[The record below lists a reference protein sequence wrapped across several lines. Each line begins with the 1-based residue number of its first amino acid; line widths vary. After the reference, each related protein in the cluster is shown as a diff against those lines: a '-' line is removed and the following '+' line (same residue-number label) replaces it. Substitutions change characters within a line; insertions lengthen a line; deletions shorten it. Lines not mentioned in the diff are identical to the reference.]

1 MRKVQRYDSMQF
13 VAGAVTTPEGFLLDS
28 PIVAR
33 TGIYTYLQPDG
44 SVRREYRPPDEVFA
58 EDALVSFKG
67 KPITVLHPKGGRV
80 TADTAH
86 KVTIGT
92 IMSPA
97 YRKNDTDVACDI
109 IIHSPQET
117 KGFRELSVGYSVELE
132 ETPGLTPDGEPY
144 DAVQHLIRCNHLA
157 VVPSARAGRKARLN
171 LDGNEVLDGFESEEN
186 KNMVKIR
193 IDSNEFE
200 VEQAVANHITAL
212 TNKCDAANVK
222 ADAAE
227 TKFTQVM
234 TELEKV
240 KTDAADQKVKLDAA
254 EAERDA
260 LKGKLDAAAAEK
272 EAAIEKAVGKAKA
285 EVKERAELD
294 ACAKKVQV
302 EKTDGLDNKALK
314 IAIVKALRGDSV
326 DFEGKTDDYINAYY
340 DSIKNDLNDTDEAVR
355 QQLNKAR
362 QKLDGQESQTPAT
375 KHRQD
380 MIDRMTNKKEEK

>member
-44 SVRREYRPPDEVFA
+44 SVRREYRPPCEVFA

-67 KPITVLHPKGGRV
+67 KPITVLHPKSGKV
-80 TADTAH
+80 TADTAR

-97 YRKNDTDVACDI
+97 YRKNDTDVSCDI
-109 IIHSPQET
+109 IIHSPKEI

-132 ETPGLTPDGEPY
+132 ETPGVTSAGEPY

-157 VVPSARAGRKARLN
+157 VVPNARAGRKARLN
-171 LDGNEVLDGFESEEN
+171 LDGNEVLDSFESEEN
-186 KNMVKIR
+186 ENMVKIR

-200 VEQAVANHITAL
+200 VDQAVANHITAL
-212 TNKCDAANVK
+212 TNKCDAAAAK

-227 TKFTQVM
+227 TKFTQVT
-234 TELEKV
+234 TELAQV
-240 KTDAADQKVKLDAA
+240 KTDSAEQKVKLDAT

-260 LKGKLDAAAAEK
+260 LKGKLDAAADEK
-272 EAAIEKAVGKAKA
+272 KAAVEEAVEKAKA
-285 EVKERAELD
+285 EVKERTDLD
-294 ACAKKVQV
+294 ACAKKAQV

-340 DSIKNDLNDTDEAVR
+340 DSIKNDLDDVGEAAR
-355 QQLNKAR
+355 NQLNNAR
-362 QKLDGQESQTPAT
+362 QKLDGNGPQTHAA

-380 MIDRMTNKKEEK
+380 MIDRMTNKKEEE